1 LRGPRSRSD
10 GTCSTPDGERVGEVS
25 EVHDTA
31 FTLETVGGSVE
42 VDFTDVESADD
53 GRVTLNMSGEELT
66 ADLAG

>member
-1 LRGPRSRSD
+1 
-10 GTCSTPDGERVGEVS
+10 VS

-31 FTLETVGGSVE
+31 FTLETTVGGSVE

-53 GRVTLNMSGEELT
+53 GRVTLTMSGEELT